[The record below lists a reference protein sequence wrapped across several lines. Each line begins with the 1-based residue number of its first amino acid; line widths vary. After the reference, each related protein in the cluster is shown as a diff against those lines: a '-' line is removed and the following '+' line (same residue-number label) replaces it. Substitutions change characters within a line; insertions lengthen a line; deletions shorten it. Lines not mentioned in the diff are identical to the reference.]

1 MTTWIPYPTVLTGQV
16 VELQPLETIH
26 FPALIALA
34 ADARIWAH
42 YVYDASVPGK
52 MESLLT
58 QALAER
64 EKGTQFPFVIINKTS
79 RQIIGSTRLME
90 IQPAHRKLEIGTT
103 WMHPEVWGSAVNL
116 DAKLLLLTFCFETLK
131 TLRVQFRTDVLNL
144 RSRKAIEKIGGV
156 FEGIIRN
163 DLLRENNTNRDSA
176 LYSMVVSEWLDQK
189 QTLGDLLM
197 GKLK

>member
-16 VELQPLETIH
+16 VELQPLETTH

-64 EKGTQFPFVIINKTS
+64 DKGSQFPFVIINKTS

>member
-16 VELQPLETIH
+16 VELQPLETTH

-64 EKGTQFPFVIINKTS
+64 DKGSQFPFVIINKTS
-79 RQIIGSTRLME
+79 RQIIGSTRLVE

-116 DAKLLLLTFCFETLK
+116 DAKLLLLTFCFETLQ

-176 LYSMVVSEWLDQK
+176 LYSMVASEWLVQK
-189 QTLGDLLM
+189 QTLGDLLTE
-197 GKLK
+197 KL

>member
-16 VELQPLETIH
+16 VELQPLETRH

-64 EKGTQFPFVIINKTS
+64 DKGSQFPFVIINKTS

-176 LYSMVVSEWLDQK
+176 LYSMVASEWQVQK
-189 QTLGDLLM
+189 QILGDLLT
-197 GKLK
+197 GKL